1 MPRVD
6 REFFS
11 DDEEIKKNRIEDIL
25 DEDEEVLVTLSPDK
39 RDYILEA
46 FFKTLP
52 FVLLW
57 AAFDTFFI
65 VMMFKTD
72 AFMNQM
78 IIWFTIFFFAI
89 HLIPVWL
96 YFANII
102 KRVMSYKNVQYYLT
116 DRRVII
122 RSGMIGIDYKM
133 FFYSD
138 ISSVNVKVGLWDRL
152 FKVGDLYIY
161 SDKQTAIL
169 EDIKKPYFYLNKI
182 QTIIQDIKTD
192 ISYPNDLRPKE
203 NHGYKTKLKGDE

>member
-1 MPRVD
+1 MEQPIKIGLLGAGTVGSGVLQVL
-6 REFFS
+6 RENAKEVFLKAGAPV
-11 DDEEIKKNRIEDIL
+11 EIKSVLVRDAKKARPNTDGLIVTDRIEDIL

-52 FVLLW
+52 FVVLW

-65 VMMFKTD
+65 VMMFKTN
-72 AFMNQM
+72 AFENVM
-78 IIWFTIFFFAI
+78 IIWFTIFFFSI

-96 YFANII
+96 YIANII
-102 KRVMSYKNVQYYLT
+102 KRIMSYKNVQYYLT

-138 ISSVNVKVGLWDRL
+138 ISSEGRSRHDSSAAQLCYH
-152 FKVGDLYIY
+152 DL
-161 SDKQTAIL
+161 
-169 EDIKKPYFYLNKI
+169 
-182 QTIIQDIKTD
+182 
-192 ISYPNDLRPKE
+192 
-203 NHGYKTKLKGDE
+203 